1 MLLHKNIIAGFI
13 GSYTDNESEGIYRFN
28 LNTDSGEIEELHL
41 AYKIDNPTYL
51 CLDKENHI
59 IYSSCKINKKCGVA
73 SFKYYKETNNLHLIN
88 YNLSEDKQPCHVS
101 IDSNNSLLLSSNY
114 HENKMIVYNT
124 LCGIILNYPF
134 IDKHSGSSINP
145 ERQEKPHIHCS
156 IMTNDNKYIISVD
169 LGIDKLIISEI
180 QNNKLIQRNDL
191 NISFPGGTGPRHI
204 TYCKSKPFYY
214 VLSELTSEVFA
225 FKYNTDSDIILEN
238 IQTISNLSEDYEG
251 NKSGAA
257 IHIHNNDKFLYTSD
271 RGNNSL
277 NLFYIDSNTG
287 LLKYINSFD
296 CGGDSPRDFRID
308 PSGKYIICANEKS
321 NNLSVFSINQSNGD
335 LALLNSFTAPS
346 PTCIVFD

>member
-1 MLLHKNIIAGFI
+1 M
-13 GSYTDNESEGIYRFN
+13 
-28 LNTDSGEIEELHL
+28 
-41 AYKIDNPTYL
+41 
-51 CLDKENHI
+51 
-59 IYSSCKINKKCGVA
+59 
-73 SFKYYKETNNLHLIN
+73 
-88 YNLSEDKQPCHVS
+88 
-101 IDSNNSLLLSSNY
+101 
-114 HENKMIVYNT
+114 
-124 LCGIILNYPF
+124 
-134 IDKHSGSSINP
+134 
-145 ERQEKPHIHCS
+145 
-156 IMTNDNKYIISVD
+156 
-169 LGIDKLIISEI
+169 
-180 QNNKLIQRNDL
+180 
-191 NISFPGGTGPRHI
+191 
-204 TYCKSKPFYY
+204 
-214 VLSELTSEVFA
+214 SELTSEVFA
-225 FKYNTDSDIILEN
+225 FKYNPDSDIILEN